1 MGKNLGDNEH
11 FVASSSNSFGDDLLS
26 GARSIHLGGVDM
38 RHAEIEAP
46 AQCGDRR
53 AALGGFDMPGPLTD
67 RGYLVPGGTEP
78 MPLHMF
84 RWFGSD
90 AGLFRVMRVADSLT
104 QPTI

>member
-1 MGKNLGDNEH
+1 MMGKNLGDNEH

-67 RGYLVPGGTEP
+67 RGYLALGGTER
-78 MPLHMF
+78 MPLHTCSG
-84 RWFGSD
+84 GSGQTPGFS
-90 AGLFRVMRVADSLT
+90 ASCAW
-104 QPTI
+104 PIA